1 MSIQQ
6 TFRKIVLAG
15 MFYGAVKVVQF
26 LISSLFERI
35 MEKSLQFWDQVNI
48 LTLL

>member
-26 LISSLFERI
+26 LITSLYERVV
-35 MEKSLQFWDQVNI
+35 EKVQQFWDQVNI